1 MTGRA
6 TCCCFILPPV
16 VLAERAEEG
25 NQAER
30 EAANKTLA
38 SSASMR
44 ARRAVVQGLGLRV
57 AQFGLLAPP
66 KGETRTVYDMENS
79 GGNSLPGTKCRGEG
93 EPPVDDVAVNEA
105 YDGADATYDFYNDI
119 LGRDSID
126 DACMELV
133 SSVHYG
139 VDFDNAFWNGSQM
152 VYGDGS
158 GQFLAVG
165 ALTKDLAVIGHEMTH
180 GVVQFTAGLRYSKQ
194 SGALNESFSDVMGA
208 MVKQWVRKQ
217 TADEA
222 DWLIGE
228 GVLGPS
234 LPGKALRSMAEPGT
248 AFKFDTQP
256 AHMDDYQDLPDD
268 NNPRNDN
275 GGVHI
280 NSGIPNKAFYL
291 AATALGGNSWERAG
305 KIWYHTLCNKLGP
318 NSTFK
323 EAANATIASAKELFK
338 PRGAEVRAVR
348 AAWKQVGVL

>member
-1 MTGRA
+1 MTVRA
-6 TCCCFILPPV
+6 SCCFILPPV
-16 VLAERAEEG
+16 VLAQRAEEG
-25 NQAER
+25 KKSER
-30 EAANKTLA
+30 EAAMRTLA
-38 SSASMR
+38 ASASMR
-44 ARRAVVQGLGLRV
+44 ARRAVVQGLGLTV

-66 KGETRTVYDMENS
+66 KGENRTVYDMES
-79 GGNSLPGTKCRGEG
+79 QGGNSLPGTKRRGEG
-93 EPPVDDVAVNEA
+93 DPAIDDVAVNEA
-105 YDGADATYDFYNDI
+105 YDGADATYDFYKDV

-126 DACMELV
+126 GNCMELV

-139 VDFDNAFWNGSQM
+139 TDFDNAFWNGSQM

-158 GQFLAVG
+158 GQFLGVG
-165 ALTKDLAVIGHEMTH
+165 TLTKDLAVIAHEMTH

-217 TADEA
+217 TAEEA

-248 AFKFDTQP
+248 AFKFDNQP
-256 AHMDDYQDLPDD
+256 AHMDGYQDLPDD

-280 NSGIPNKAFYL
+280 NSGIPNKAFHL
-291 AATALGGNSWERAG
+291 AATSLGGHAWERAG
-305 KIWYHTLCNKLGP
+305 KIWYHTLCHKLGP

-323 EAANATIASAKELFK
+323 EAANATIASARELFK
-338 PRGAEVRAVR
+338 PRGQEVRAVR